1 MIKNINGLTL
11 FICRERKGRTMG
23 IELYKLIM
31 LGIFIIGTSGILA
44 TLLVKYISII
54 RNIKEENEWKKRL

>member
-1 MIKNINGLTL
+1 
-11 FICRERKGRTMG
+11 MG

-31 LGIFIIGTSGILA
+31 LGFFMLGTSGILV

-54 RNIKEENEWKKRL
+54 KYTKEENEWKKNL

>member
-1 MIKNINGLTL
+1 
-11 FICRERKGRTMG
+11 MG

-31 LGIFIIGTSGILA
+31 LGFFILGTSGILI

-54 RNIKEENEWKKRL
+54 KYTKEEKEWKEHLMER

>member
-1 MIKNINGLTL
+1 
-11 FICRERKGRTMG
+11 MG

-31 LGIFIIGTSGILA
+31 LMFFILGTSGILV

-54 RNIKEENEWKKRL
+54 KNAKEENEWKKNL